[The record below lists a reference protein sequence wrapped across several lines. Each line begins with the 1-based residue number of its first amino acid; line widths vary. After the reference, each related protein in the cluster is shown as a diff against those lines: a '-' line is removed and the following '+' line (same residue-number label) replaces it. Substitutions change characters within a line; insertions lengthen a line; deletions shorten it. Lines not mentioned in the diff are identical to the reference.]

1 MIEILGIEMEPIDL
15 CIPIYLNQ
23 QIVFDLLAIFE
34 DGFSALHAVK
44 TSSTDVESQKNNIGG
59 SVGLSNVFAL
69 LGVSFKGEHNR
80 EKNDQKTTEVSNEKV
95 HTPTSL
101 FAKLRLFLEGNELIN
116 EIGSLEDIKQIESG
130 EFIEFR
136 AVLKKNPLVDT
147 MEGFKQVM
155 EISTLFAG
163 NETGVQKSGKSLK
176 EKSLQNSNQLILKQI
191 DGLITSLTQSNSLEV
206 IGEMLDIPG
215 VNVVLS
221 AKLDYFSD
229 RNASEIIDGEFRVL
243 GKVVRVVRIE
253 SSDSINLLRKTSLAR
268 FDSNILN
275 QFKGAFVGMEK
286 HGMKFP
292 EIITEIKGPALQ
304 VIPIAIFT

>member
-1 MIEILGIEMEPIDL
+1 LGTEIEPIDL
-15 CIPIYLNQ
+15 SVPIYLNQ
-23 QIVFDLLAIFE
+23 QIVFDLLAIIE
-34 DGFSALHAVK
+34 DGFSTLHTIK
-44 TSSTDVESQKNNIGG
+44 TSSVDAESQKNNISG

-69 LGVSFKGEHNR
+69 LGVSFKDEHSTERN
-80 EKNDQKTTEVSNEKV
+80 NQKVIEVSNEKV

-101 FAKLRLFLEGNELIN
+101 FAKLRLFLEEDKLIK
-116 EIGSLEDIKQIESG
+116 EINSIIDIEKIESG

-136 AVLKKNPLVDT
+136 AILKKNPLVDT
-147 MEGFKQVM
+147 MEGFKQAM

-163 NETGVQKSGKSLK
+163 NEVVAQKNGKSLK
-176 EKSLQNSNQLILKQI
+176 DMSLQNPNQLILKKI
-191 DGLITSLTQSNSLEV
+191 EGLIVSLTQSNSLEV

-229 RNASEIIDGEFRVL
+229 RNATEIIDGEFRVL
-243 GKVVRVVRIE
+243 GKVVRVVKRD
-253 SSDSINLLRKTSLAR
+253 SSDSINLLRKTSLAC

-275 QFKGAFVGMEK
+275 PIKDAFAGLEK
-286 HGMKFP
+286 NGMKFP
-292 EIITEIKGPALQ
+292 EIVTEIKGPALQ